1 MGYNGI
7 YQQHLTTSNNM
18 ILWICHLSKT
28 GEFITICHQFPSLW
42 WEDYDEA
49 WGCWGPL
56 FSEGEQGGTTKHLRL
71 LSGLCYLTI
80 PKWCRTC
87 SHLSKHYSSWVN
99 HLCSFFFRVTMRF
112 WTHPHFFHPVRC
124 TWPCN
129 ILRCSVT
136 LRPDGQPPPAA
147 PATKPRNL
155 HRLCRDRHPRDDRQ
169 AIAAMAAMAEW
180 SHDAPRWLSRGR
192 HRLIGLGWFGIRKL
206 GPSLA
211 MHVAKTSVESHQELI
226 WEDGSRTC

>member
-1 MGYNGI
+1 MDLSFVQNWWI
-7 YQQHLTTSNNM
+7 YHNLPPISVT
-18 ILWICHLSKT
+18 LV
-28 GEFITICHQFPSLW
+28 GRLW
-42 WEDYDEA
+42 W
-49 WGCWGPL
+49 
-56 FSEGEQGGTTKHLRL
+56 SMRL
-71 LSGLCYLTI
+71 LGSPIFRRRAGWDHETSQTVEWSLL
-80 PKWCRTC
+80 
-87 SHLSKHYSSWVN
+87 LDDSKMMPNMFTLVQT
-99 HLCSFFFRVTMRF
+99 LLFMGESFVFIFFRVTMRF